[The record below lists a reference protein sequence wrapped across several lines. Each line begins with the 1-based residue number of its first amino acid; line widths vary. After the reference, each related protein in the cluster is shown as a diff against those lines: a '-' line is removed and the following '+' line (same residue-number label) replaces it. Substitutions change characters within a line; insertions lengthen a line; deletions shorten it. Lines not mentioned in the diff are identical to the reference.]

1 MNNTVKNDC
10 FGFTKV
16 KWLQYT
22 GKVGKFTG
30 WAKKTGPFLKVYDSC
45 I

>member
-1 MNNTVKNDC
+1 MTFLDFPK
-10 FGFTKV
+10 

-22 GKVGKFTG
+22 GKVVKYTQAIDVKF
-30 WAKKTGPFLKVYDSC
+30 LR